1 MQGPPDLP
9 TRTNTPRYTDTP
21 SQPSPTVSEFGETTP
36 GKLDPPRISLC
47 LRGTLITVSFALPFA
62 CPIRRDGMAAVG
74 NGFNPQG
81 MSEDQALEAA
91 IRASQQETTHT
102 ASASSSLAFKPYPSY
117 KTHDPRPHPQYLP
130 PPGPP
135 PADYNDKRSSERRG
149 TRSPTP
155 GPPEIEKRKEGQFV
169 VGSNNPFRNAMTPSG
184 PASGPGPTD
193 AGSVTPSTSIPD
205 GQGQGK
211 AIGTAIASPKN
222 VHFQPPSGPN
232 IKPLFASPG
241 LWSADSAPLKKVDDS
256 VVDLDRSRGMVLAPR
271 KEGSD
276 EDTEMVSHSWTCT
289 VNRQSCR

>member
-1 MQGPPDLP
+1 M
-9 TRTNTPRYTDTP
+9 
-21 SQPSPTVSEFGETTP
+21 
-36 GKLDPPRISLC
+36 
-47 LRGTLITVSFALPFA
+47 LPFA
-62 CPIRRDGMAAVG
+62 WLLNRDENTAAG

-117 KTHDPRPHPQYLP
+117 KTHDHRPASQYLP

-169 VGSNNPFRNAMTPSG
+169 VGSNNPFRNAMTPPG
-184 PASGPGPTD
+184 PAPGPGLTN
-193 AGSVTPSTSIPD
+193 AESLGPSTSTEE

-211 AIGTAIASPKN
+211 PIGTATTTPKN
-222 VHFQPPSGPN
+222 VHFQPPSDPTT
-232 IKPLFASPG
+232 KPLFASPG
-241 LWSADSAPLKKVDDS
+241 FWSADSAPPLKKVDDS
-256 VVDLDRSRGMVLAPR
+256 VVDLDGSRGMVLAPR
-271 KEGSD
+271 KEGLE
-276 EDTEMVSHSWTCT
+276 EDTEMVSHRWTCT

>member
-1 MQGPPDLP
+1 
-9 TRTNTPRYTDTP
+9 
-21 SQPSPTVSEFGETTP
+21 
-36 GKLDPPRISLC
+36 
-47 LRGTLITVSFALPFA
+47 
-62 CPIRRDGMAAVG
+62 MAAAG

-102 ASASSSLAFKPYPSY
+102 ASAASSLAFKPYPSY

-184 PASGPGPTD
+184 PVSGPGPTE
-193 AGSVTPSTSIPD
+193 AGSVGTSRSPEENR
-205 GQGQGK
+205 GQGK
-211 AIGTAIASPKN
+211 PIATETTSPKN
-222 VHFQPPSGPN
+222 VHFQPPSDPTT
-232 IKPLFASPG
+232 KPLFASPG
-241 LWSADSAPLKKVDDS
+241 LWSADSAPPLKKVDDS
-256 VVDLDRSRGMVLAPR
+256 VVDIDGSRGMVLAPR
-271 KEGSD
+271 KEGLD
-276 EDTEMVSHSWTCT
+276 EDTEMVSHSWTCN
-289 VNRQSCR
+289 VNHQGCY